1 MQTLKHARPPVPA
14 AAFRL
19 VVVEGP
25 SSGKS
30 FLVDASLESRPLVG
44 TSPACP
50 IRLVDPHVSRRHL
63 ALELVG
69 DRLRVQELGST
80 NGTTVNGVAVVEVLL
95 AGGELLRLGETT
107 IRVEHAGMTEPVVSE
122 ATTFGRLQGVSVEMR
137 KVFGLCERLARSN
150 VPVVI
155 EGETGVGKELLAE
168 SLHQSGPFVVFDGSL
183 IPEGTVERALPTL
196 FEQAD
201 GGTLLIDEPAE
212 LELEVQR
219 KLLRAVE
226 RGEIQ
231 PVGSDRARKV
241 NVRVLATSRADLDK
255 AIDEGRLREDLYFR
269 LAVAR
274 VEIPPLRRRRE
285 DIALLA
291 EHFWST
297 LGGAATPLLARFEA
311 YAWPGNVRELQNA
324 VARHLVT
331 GELVGG
337 MRRTKEDP
345 AASPQADEVFDLP
358 MPQARQRIIADFER
372 AYVERILAKHGGNVS
387 RAASASGLAHRYF
400 QTLKAK
406 YGR

>member
-1 MQTLKHARPPVPA
+1 
-14 AAFRL
+14 
-19 VVVEGP
+19 VVVDGP

-44 TSPACP
+44 TSPACS
-50 IRLVDPHVSRRHL
+50 IRLVDQHVSRRHL

-80 NGTTVNGVAVVEVLL
+80 NGTTVNGVAIVEVLL

-107 IRVEHAGMTEPVVSE
+107 LRVEHAGMTEPAVSE
-122 ATTFGRLQGVSVEMR
+122 ATSFGRMIGVSVEMR
-137 KVFGLCERLARSN
+137 KVFALCERLARSQ

-168 SLHQSGPFVVFDGSL
+168 SIHPGGPFVVFDGSL
-183 IPEGTVERALPTL
+183 IPEGMVERALFGESTPGL
-196 FEQAD
+196 FEQAH

-212 LELEVQR
+212 LDVEVQR

-231 PVGSDRARKV
+231 PVGSDRARTV
-241 NVRVLATSRADLDK
+241 NVRVIATSRADLDK
-255 AIDEGRLREDLYFR
+255 AVDEGRLREDFYFR

-285 DIALLA
+285 DIAALA

-297 LGGAATPLLARFEA
+297 LGGGETPLPTSLLARFEA
-311 YAWPGNVRELQNA
+311 YSWPGNVRELQNA

-331 GELVGG
+331 GDMVGSA
-337 MRRTKEDP
+337 RLSTKEPVPD
-345 AASPQADEVFDLP
+345 DEVFDLP
-358 MPQARQRIIADFER
+358 MPQARQRIIAEFER
-372 AYVERILAKHGGNVS
+372 EYVSRILAKHGGNVS
-387 RAASASGLAHRYF
+387 RAATASGLAHRYF